1 MSSINLSTITSL
13 YIAAHWSIDL
23 RKSFCRAD
31 VRKALIYGRQ
41 NEKKN
46 FVLSEE
52 CNFYSVKYILCH
64 APILLSIGDV
74 RDARQVVARALV
86 WDPRTVRCG

>member
-1 MSSINLSTITSL
+1 MSSINLSTITSP
-13 YIAAHWSIDL
+13 YIVAHWSIDL

-31 VRKALIYGRQ
+31 VRKALTYGRQ

-52 CNFYSVKYILCH
+52 CNFYSAKYILCH
-64 APILLSIGDV
+64 APILLSI
-74 RDARQVVARALV
+74 RDFRNARQVERV
-86 WDPRTVRCG
+86 WVLSRLPLA